1 MDSLV
6 SIIVPVYNVSAYLDE
21 CIDSLV
27 AQEYKNIEII
37 LIDDGSTDTSGEIC
51 DKRAAEDPRIR
62 VIHKVN
68 GGAASA
74 RNAGIDAAIGEFI
87 CFVDSDDT
95 VHREYISTLV
105 QIIENENCASAV
117 CGFFF
122 RDRKKQVAYITE
134 TPNGNYGC
142 EEYMLRF
149 LNDWTCSLLWN
160 KIFKRKA
167 VGDIRMDEGH
177 RVDDEYFTYQV
188 FMNCSKTS
196 VTDKCLYHYR
206 LRSSSAMQDMESV
219 QQNVM
224 LDRIGYNVTR
234 YATVSQKMP
243 HLDEAFFVH
252 TLDTLARYRYH
263 SKGMPL
269 AQKELRVWINNHL
282 GRLLRSEL
290 SIKQKLSYLL
300 SFYIK
305 KPAVMA
311 EANPI
316 RMEDDEYFD

>member
-51 DKRAAEDPRIR
+51 DKRATEDPRIR

-95 VHREYISTLV
+95 VHREYIHSLLYSAT
-105 QIIENENCASAV
+105 ENDADIAV
-117 CGFFF
+117 C
-122 RDRKKQVAYITE
+122 DLYYWMKHSTILIS
-134 TPNGNYGC
+134 C
-142 EEYMLRF
+142 EKENMYDSSSYLLEF
-149 LNDWTCSLLWN
+149 TKSWTCSLMTNKLFKRNVIGSVRFEEGHHIDDEFFTYLVVINSN
-160 KIFKRKA
+160 KIVVKHSPLYFY
-167 VGDIRMDEGH
+167 RM
-177 RVDDEYFTYQV
+177 RR
-188 FMNCSKTS
+188 TS
-196 VTDKCLYHYR
+196 V
-206 LRSSSAMQDMESV
+206 MQTLLSH

-252 TLDTLARYRYH
+252 TIDTLARYRYH

-269 AQKELRVWINNHL
+269 AQKELRIWINNHL